1 MTWGGWVGPGLLV
14 LALAAAE
21 PAAAQG
27 DGAEPARELA
37 RLMLND
43 QSRRSIDEQVTAGLV
58 QSVAAALQ
66 ERLSRRLLEVE
77 WHTIVTI
84 VRRFVADTLPSGRI
98 DEIAAQAYA
107 RHFDEAELREMVQF
121 QRSPV
126 ARKLMRLGPV
136 IAADTAAA
144 IDRDIRSSPA
154 VPAMVEELRRAFP
167 VLGAP
172 ESP

>member
-1 MTWGGWVGPGLLV
+1 MTTRGWIGPGLLV
-14 LALAAAE
+14 LALTAPG

-27 DGAEPARELA
+27 ERGEPARELA

-43 QSRRSIDEQVTAGLV
+43 QSRRGLDEQVVSGLT

-66 ERLSRRLLEVE
+66 ERLNRRLQEAE
-77 WHTIVTI
+77 WHAIHTI
-84 VRRFVADTLPSGRI
+84 VRRFVGDTLPPSRI
-98 DEIAAQAYA
+98 EEIAAQAYA

-136 IAADTAAA
+136 IAGDTAAA

-167 VLGAP
+167 VLGTP